1 MKERFKLYLSLV
13 LLLMPA
19 TIILGQKQQGYVKT
33 RGRMVNGQHIK
44 GQGLPGATVKL
55 RGRQAVVVQQQDG
68 SFSFPKLSN
77 NFIID
82 SVQKINYKIVDVD
95 CFSREHKYSE
105 APIYLVM
112 EKPERQIS
120 DKLFAEKNIRKALQK
135 QLQEKEN
142 VIDSLMRL
150 NKLKTD
156 EYQQA
161 LQDLYAQQ
169 EDNEKLI
176 RQMADQYSK
185 LDYDQMDDFYRQ
197 FASYIDNGELVRADS
212 LLRTRGDVNLQVS
225 MQLKK
230 GAAIQKEKERLSKA
244 ESVYNA
250 TNEELSKRCFGFYE
264 SFLFQHKIDSA
275 AHYLE
280 LRVQLDTTNI
290 KWQNDYGEFVLEYLA
305 NYAKALEIFDR
316 IYDLSIREYGHASE
330 WSAISLNNI
339 GLTYDV
345 MGKDSL
351 ALDYYRKSLDV
362 SKSISDG
369 KNPDIATSLNNIGY
383 VHYYRGDFDQAIK
396 YYEEALEICKSLYGE
411 GDSKVATSM
420 NNIGA
425 VYSRKENYLLAM
437 EYHNKALGI
446 YRSLYGSRHPEV
458 ATCLN
463 NIGAV
468 YSLQG
473 DSAHAINLYKQAL
486 EIYKS
491 VYTEHHPKVAV
502 TLNNIGFVYS
512 MHNNSEQALSF
523 YYAAL
528 DIWKE
533 VCGNHH
539 PNVASDYNNIAHVY
553 VSKEDLAQA
562 LDYYNKALEIYK
574 SIYSEQH
581 PKVISCITNINK
593 IHNTSLIGYNNPL
606 KEATQKGYEK
616 SETESSDDITIE
628 NAVQK
633 DIKEKVNVLLDYMM
647 YMSDKNEDV
656 KKRMLYKEKALSLFV
671 GKGEPYVINGTTNNG
686 ASIEITI
693 LSTNRKTKRL
703 ISHYFHE
710 LANYRYNS
718 IQEIESVDYIVIPT
732 NGMRH
737 VSGNTYQCNVYQYT
751 YYINKQGGK
760 PNAYKDVTK
769 KMVSCQVILEAID
782 HEDSPEYIILLSEIK
797 AIIK

>member
-1 MKERFKLYLSLV
+1 MRGRLKSYFIIVLLSLF
-13 LLLMPA
+13 A
-19 TIILGQKQQGYVKT
+19 TITWGQKQQGYVKT
-33 RGRMVNGQHIK
+33 RGRMVNGKHVK
-44 GQGLPGATVKL
+44 GQGLPGTTVKL

-77 NFIID
+77 NYIID

-95 CFSREHKYSE
+95 YFSREYKYSE
-105 APIYLVM
+105 APIYIVM

-135 QLQEKEN
+135 KLQEKES

-212 LLRTRGDVNLQVS
+212 LLRTRGDVNQQVS
-225 MQLKK
+225 MQLEK
-230 GAAIQKEKERLSKA
+230 GTAIQKEKDRLSKA

-264 SFLFQHKIDSA
+264 SFLLQHKIDSA

-280 LRVQLDTTNI
+280 LRTQLDTTNI
-290 KWQNDYGEFVLEYLA
+290 KWQNDYGEFILEYLA
-305 NYAKALEIFDR
+305 NYAKALETFDR
-316 IYDLSIREYGHASE
+316 IYDLSIREYGHTSE

-339 GLTYDV
+339 GLTYDA

-369 KNPDIATSLNNIGY
+369 RNPDVATSLNNIGY
-383 VHYYRGDFDQAIK
+383 VYYSRGDFEQAIK

-425 VYSRKENYLLAM
+425 VYSRQEKFLLAI

-446 YRSLYGSRHPEV
+446 YRSLFGSQHPEV

-491 VYTEHHPKVAV
+491 VYTEHHPKVAAA
-502 TLNNIGFVYS
+502 LNNIGYVYS
-512 MHNNSEQALSF
+512 THNNNELALRF
-523 YYAAL
+523 YHTAL
-528 DIWKE
+528 DIWKD

-539 PNVASDYNNIAHVY
+539 PNVATDYNNIAHVY
-553 VSKEDLAQA
+553 ISKGDSVQA
-562 LDYYNKALEIYK
+562 LDYYSKALEIYK

-593 IHNTSLIGYNNPL
+593 IHNKGHIGYNNPL
-606 KEATQKGYEK
+606 EEAPQKGSEK
-616 SETESSDDITIE
+616 NKTESFDDVTIE

-633 DIKEKVNVLLDYMM
+633 DIKKKVHFLLDYLM
-647 YMSDKNEDV
+647 YMTDKSKDV
-656 KKRMLYKEKALSLFV
+656 EKRMLYKEEALSLFV
-671 GKGEPYVINGTTNNG
+671 GKGGPYVINGTTNNG

-703 ISHYFHE
+703 IRSYFHG
-710 LANYRYNS
+710 LANYQYNP

-732 NGMRH
+732 NGMWH
-737 VSGNTYQCNVYQYT
+737 VSDNTYQCNVYQYT

-760 PNAYKDVTK
+760 PNVYKDVIK

-782 HEDSPEYIILLSEIK
+782 YEDSPEYIILLSDIK
-797 AIIK
+797 AVIK

>member
-1 MKERFKLYLSLV
+1 MRRQFRIYY
-13 LLLMPA
+13 
-19 TIILGQKQQGYVKT
+19 TIILMLLLTVKVIGQEQQGYVKT
-33 RGRMVNGQHIK
+33 RGRMVNGQHVK

-68 SFSFPKLSN
+68 SFSFHKSSN

-95 CFSREHKYSE
+95 YFSREHKYSE

-212 LLRTRGDVNLQVS
+212 LLRIRGDVNQQVS
-225 MQLKK
+225 MQLEK

-250 TNEELSKRCFGFYE
+250 TNEELSKRCFGFYQ
-264 SFLFQHKIDSA
+264 SFLLQHKIDSA

-305 NYAKALEIFDR
+305 NYAKALEIFDK
-316 IYDLSIREYGHASE
+316 IYDLSIREYGHTSE
-330 WSAISLNNI
+330 WSEISLNNI
-339 GLTYDV
+339 GLTYDA

-369 KNPDIATSLNNIGY
+369 RNPDVATSLNNIGY
-383 VHYYRGDFDQAIK
+383 VHYYRGDFEHAIK
-396 YYEEALEICKSLYGE
+396 CYEEALEIYKSLYGE

-425 VYSRKENYLLAM
+425 VYSRQEKFLLAM

-446 YRSLYGSRHPEV
+446 YRSLYGSRHPEI

-491 VYTEHHPKVAV
+491 VYTEHHPKVAA
-502 TLNNIGFVYS
+502 TLNNIGYVYS
-512 MHNNSEQALSF
+512 THNNSEQALRF
-523 YYAAL
+523 YHAAL

-533 VCGNHH
+533 VCGIHH
-539 PNVASDYNNIAHVY
+539 PNVATDYNNIAHVY
-553 VSKEDLAQA
+553 VAKEDFVHA
-562 LDYYNKALEIYK
+562 LEYYNKALEIYT
-574 SIYSEQH
+574 SIYNEQH
-581 PKVISCITNINK
+581 PKVISCINNIDKIQNMSSMRHDNPLEIESRERSKRNK
-593 IHNTSLIGYNNPL
+593 IEFL
-606 KEATQKGYEK
+606 
-616 SETESSDDITIE
+616 DDITTEKAIQLE
-628 NAVQK
+628 V
-633 DIKEKVNVLLDYMM
+633 KEKVELLQVYLELMTGGNVENRIY
-647 YMSDKNEDV
+647 YQ
-656 KKRMLYKEKALSLFV
+656 EKALALFI
-671 GKGEPYVINGTTNNG
+671 GNGGSYAINGVHNRG
-686 ASIEITI
+686 ASIEVTSIS
-693 LSTNRKTKRL
+693 LKDKRRSL
-703 ISHYFHE
+703 IEHYFHR
-710 LANYRYNS
+710 LKNLQHCP
-718 IQEIESVDYIVIPT
+718 IIESVDYIVIPT
-732 NGMRH
+732 KGLH
-737 VSGNTYQCNVYQYT
+737 HISDNTYVCEVFQST
-751 YYINKQGGK
+751 YYVRNQSGISVF
-760 PNAYKDVTK
+760 KDETK
-769 KMVSCQVILEAID
+769 KMMSCQVILEAID
-782 HEDSPEYIILLSEIK
+782 YDNPPKFIILLSDIR
-797 AIIK
+797 AVSNN